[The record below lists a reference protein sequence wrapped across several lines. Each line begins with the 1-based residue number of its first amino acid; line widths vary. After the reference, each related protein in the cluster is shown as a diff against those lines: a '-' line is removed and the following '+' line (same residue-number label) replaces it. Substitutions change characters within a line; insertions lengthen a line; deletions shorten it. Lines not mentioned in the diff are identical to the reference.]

1 MTVPRPSIKGQ
12 KVSGGPVP
20 ATSAPFPKQLEYS
33 SHSTAS
39 EITQPYKNAGA
50 FCLLRWTTVCGE
62 CISLNKCPF
71 TLLRL
76 YLEFFPAGTQ
86 EPSLGS
92 YPRDSDVSWD
102 VTVLSCPTLLPAATV
117 WWIFHSIHSTSV
129 ISRPDLS
136 VSFKTSSP
144 ARFKRFDCYF
154 QYTSTHVPRTCS
166 FSCTF

>member
-76 YLEFFPAGTQ
+76 YLEFFPAGGQ
-86 EPSLGS
+86 ELTLSS
-92 YPRDSDVSWD
+92 HHRDSPEAWDVSTLSHLTLSFLQHHHG
-102 VTVLSCPTLLPAATV
+102 VTVPL
-117 WWIFHSIHSTSV
+117 H
-129 ISRPDLS
+129 ISGS
-136 VSFKTSSP
+136 G
-144 ARFKRFDCYF
+144 
-154 QYTSTHVPRTCS
+154 Q
-166 FSCTF
+166 